1 MMIINL
7 KQNEIIIALKQ
18 YISQQGIN
26 LTNKEIQVSFTAGR
40 KDSGI
45 SAELTIEEGVGGDI
59 PGFTEPEYEA
69 PVLSIVLNEPLDAE
83 VRTNTPVLDTFVPL
97 KESEP
102 VVTSESS
109 EPVKTTSLF
118 G

>member
-7 KQNEIIIALKQ
+7 KQNEIVTALKQ

-45 SAELTIEEGVGGDI
+45 SAELTIEDGASVDI
-59 PGFTEPEYEA
+59 PGFTDPEFVA
-69 PVLSIVLNEPLDAE
+69 PVLPIVSNEVVATAVHIPE
-83 VRTNTPVLDTFVPL
+83 PVMDTSEPQ
-97 KESEP
+97 KEPEP
-102 VVTSESS
+102 VVPADGS